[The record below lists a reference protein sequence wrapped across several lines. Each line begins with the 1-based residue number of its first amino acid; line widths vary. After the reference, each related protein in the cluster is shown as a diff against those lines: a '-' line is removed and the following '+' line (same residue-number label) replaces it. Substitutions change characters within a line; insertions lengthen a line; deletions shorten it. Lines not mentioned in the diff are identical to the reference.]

1 VGKRGEK
8 RLIKGQGK
16 TNSKGEAL
24 MEAAQ
29 EEGMMQ
35 LVNFPMHTKC
45 NMLYILQTNCSEKI
59 MGRIGN
65 SDHVMI
71 LIKAERKGDF
81 QTKKRVRLNWRKA
94 GFEKMRE
101 EIAGEE

>member
-1 VGKRGEK
+1 
-8 RLIKGQGK
+8 
-16 TNSKGEAL
+16 
-24 MEAAQ
+24 
-29 EEGMMQ
+29 
-35 LVNFPMHTKC
+35 
-45 NMLYILQTNCSEKI
+45 

-71 LIKAERKGDF
+71 LIKVERKGDF

-94 GFEKMRE
+94 GFKKMRE

>member
-1 VGKRGEK
+1 
-8 RLIKGQGK
+8 
-16 TNSKGEAL
+16 

-35 LVNFPMHTKC
+35 LVNFPMHTNC
-45 NMLYILQTNCSEKI
+45 NMLYCIFYRKISQKKI

-81 QTKKRVRLNWRKA
+81 QTKKRVRVKWRKA
-94 GFEKMRE
+94 GFKKMRE